1 MGVEI
6 GPSISYH
13 QSGGALAAS
22 PFLFGFN
29 IESPVQVSQD
39 LLSSTMER
47 VQEAYSIIIIIREP
61 LVWVTH
67 PPTAVVRRRR

>member
-6 GPSISYH
+6 GPSISNH
-13 QSGGALAAS
+13 QSDDGALAAS

-29 IESPVQVSQD
+29 VENSVQVSQD

-47 VQEAYSIIIIIREP
+47 VQEA
-61 LVWVTH
+61 
-67 PPTAVVRRRR
+67 